1 MGETAMLAWLRDLT
15 SRERRTMLAC
25 WGGWTLDGFDQQLYS
40 YVVPTVIAVW
50 GMSTGAAGTIG
61 TVTVVTS
68 SFGGWFA
75 GALADRFG
83 RVRVLQIAILWYS
96 IFTFFCA
103 FAQSFEQLFI
113 LRGLHGLGFGGEWAT
128 GAVLMGEVIRDKYRG
143 RGVGFVQTGAAI
155 GPGLAAL
162 VYAGLYGILP
172 EAIAWRALFAVGI
185 LPALLVLWIR
195 RSIPES
201 EAFADRRSTGTRPGI
216 AYLLSPFRGPYLW
229 LTVKVSVMVMGAQG
243 GVWAVNFW
251 MPTYL
256 RTVRHL
262 SASNTG
268 LYVAVQACG
277 ALLGFLIG
285 AYLAD
290 AIGRKWTF
298 MISAV
303 ATIIMVLVY
312 LYVPVGD
319 TALLLL
325 GIPLNASILM
335 KFAPMGPFMTEL
347 YPTEIR
353 GTGQGFCY
361 NAGRAIGSV
370 FMTAIGFATAV
381 MPLGTAIALFS
392 TLAHV
397 LMLVM
402 LLVLPETRGR
412 AIASLEPEAP
422 EERSSSSQSA
432 VGRH

>member
-1 MGETAMLAWLRDLT
+1 MLAWFRDLT
-15 SRERRTMLAC
+15 AKERQTMFAC
-25 WGGWTLDGFDQQLYS
+25 FGGWSLDAFDVQMYS
-40 YVVPTVIAVW
+40 FVIPTVIAVW
-50 GMSTGAAGTIG
+50 GLSRGEAGLIG
-61 TVTVVTS
+61 TVTLLIS
-68 SFGGWFA
+68 SFGGWFS
-75 GALADRFG
+75 GTLADRYG
-83 RVRVLQIAILWYS
+83 RVRMLQITILWYS
-96 IFTFFCA
+96 FFTFLCA
-103 FAQSFEQLFI
+103 FARNFEQLFI
-113 LRGLHGLGFGGEWAT
+113 LRALHGFGFGGEWAT

-143 RGVGFVQTGAAI
+143 RGVGFVQTGAAV

-162 VYAGLYGILP
+162 VYAGLYGALP

-201 EAFADRRSTGTRPGI
+201 EAFEGRRDGSARSGI
-216 AYLLSPFRGPYLW
+216 AHLLSAFRGQYLW
-229 LTVKVSVMVMGAQG
+229 LTIKVSLMVMGAQG

-262 SASNTG
+262 TATNTG
-268 LYVAVQACG
+268 LYVAVQASG
-277 ALLGFLIG
+277 ALAGFFIG

-290 AIGRKWTF
+290 AIGRRWTF

-303 ATIIMVLVY
+303 ASIAMVLIY
-312 LYVPVGD
+312 LYVPVGN
-319 TALLLL
+319 TGLLLL

-361 NAGRAIGSV
+361 NAGRAVGSV

-381 MPLGTAIALFS
+381 MPLGSAIALFA
-392 TLAHV
+392 TLAHL
-397 LMLVM
+397 LMIVM
-402 LLVLPETRGR
+402 LLTLPETRGR
-412 AIASLEPEAP
+412 LIANLDQAP
-422 EERSSSSQSA
+422 SA
-432 VGRH
+432 VSTPGAAVGHN

>member
-1 MGETAMLAWLRDLT
+1 MLAWLRDLT

-40 YVVPTVIAVW
+40 YVVPTIIAVW

-96 IFTFFCA
+96 VFTFLCG
-103 FAQSFEQLFI
+103 FAQNFEQLFI

-143 RGVGFVQTGAAI
+143 RGVGFVQTGAAF
-155 GPGLAAL
+155 GPGMAAL
-162 VYAGLYGILP
+162 VYAGLFAILP
-172 EAIAWRALFAVGI
+172 EAIAWRALFMAGI
-185 LPALLVLWIR
+185 LPGLFVLWIR
-195 RSIPES
+195 RNIPES
-201 EAFADRRSTGTRPGI
+201 EAFQGQIDSGTRSGI
-216 AYLLSPFRGPYLW
+216 TRLFSAFRGPYLW
-229 LTVKVSVMVMGAQG
+229 LTIKVALMVMGAQG
-243 GVWAVNFW
+243 GVWAVGFW

-262 SASNTG
+262 SATGTG
-268 LYVAVQACG
+268 LYVAVL
-277 ALLGFLIG
+277 ALGSLIGFLCG

-290 AIGRKWTF
+290 AIGRKPTF
-298 MISAV
+298 MISAIASIV
-303 ATIIMVLVY
+303 MVFIY
-312 LYVPVGD
+312 LYVPVSDAG
-319 TALLLL
+319 LLLL
-325 GIPLNASILM
+325 GIPLNTAILM

-347 YPTEIR
+347 YPTNIR

-370 FMTAIGFATAV
+370 FMTAIGFAAAI

-392 TLAHV
+392 TLAHG
-397 LMLVM
+397 LMIVM
-402 LLVLPETRGR
+402 LLLLPETRGR
-412 AIASLEPEAP
+412 AIASLEAEDPVVEAYP
-422 EERSSSSQSA
+422 PRPA
-432 VGRH
+432 VGRS

>member
-1 MGETAMLAWLRDLT
+1 MLAWLRDLS
-15 SRERRTMLAC
+15 SRERHTMLAC

-40 YVVPTVIAVW
+40 YVVPTVVALW

-83 RVRVLQIAILWYS
+83 RVRMLQIAILWYS
-96 IFTFFCA
+96 VFTFLCG
-103 FAQSFEQLFI
+103 FAQNFEQLFI

-143 RGVGFVQTGAAI
+143 RGVGFVQTGAAV

-162 VYAGLYGILP
+162 VYAGLYALLP
-172 EAIAWRALFAVGI
+172 EAIAWRALFWVGI
-185 LPALLVLWIR
+185 LPGLFVLWVR

-201 EAFADRRSTGTRPGI
+201 SAFEKRREPGAPPGI
-216 AYLLSPFRGPYLW
+216 GQLLSAFRRPYLW
-229 LTVKVSVMVMGAQG
+229 LTIKVSLMVMGAQG
-243 GVWAVNFW
+243 GVWAVGFW

-262 SASNTG
+262 SASHTG
-268 LYVAVQACG
+268 LYVAVL
-277 ALLGFLIG
+277 ALGSLIGFLCG

-290 AIGRKWTF
+290 AIGRKATF
-298 MISAV
+298 MISAIASIV
-303 ATIIMVLVY
+303 MVFIY
-312 LYVPVGD
+312 IYAPVGD
-319 TALLLL
+319 AALLFL
-325 GIPLNASILM
+325 GIPLNTAILM

-347 YPTEIR
+347 YPTAIR

-370 FMTAIGFATAV
+370 FMTAIGFATTI

-392 TLAHV
+392 TLAHA
-397 LMLVM
+397 LMIVM
-402 LLVLPETRGR
+402 LLLLPETRGR
-412 AIASLEPEAP
+412 AIASLEAATPEPSRPA
-422 EERSSSSQSA
+422 A
-432 VGRH
+432 GGV

>member
-1 MGETAMLAWLRDLT
+1 MLDWLRDLT
-15 SRERRTMLAC
+15 SLERRTMLAC

-40 YVVPTVIAVW
+40 YVVPTIVAVW
-50 GMSTGAAGTIG
+50 ALSTGVAGTIG

-75 GALADRFG
+75 GALADRYG

-96 IFTFFCA
+96 VFTFLCS
-103 FAQSFEQLFI
+103 FAQNFEQLFI

-143 RGVGFVQTGAAI
+143 RGVGFVQTGAAF

-162 VYAGLYGILP
+162 VYAGIYAVLP
-172 EAIAWRALFAVGI
+172 EPIAWRALFAVGI

-201 EAFADRRSTGTRPGI
+201 AAFQGQRDSGARPGFGH
-216 AYLLSPFRGPYLW
+216 LLSAFRGPYLW
-229 LTVKVSVMVMGAQG
+229 LTIRVSLMVMGAQG

-262 SASNTG
+262 SASGTG

-277 ALLGFLIG
+277 SLIGFLLG

-303 ATIIMVLVY
+303 ATIVMVLVY
-312 LYVPVGD
+312 LYVPIGN
-319 TALLLL
+319 TGLLFL
-325 GIPLNASILM
+325 GIPLNIAILM

-347 YPTEIR
+347 YPTAIR

-370 FMTAIGFATAV
+370 FMTAIGFAAAV

-392 TLAHV
+392 TLAHG
-397 LMLVM
+397 LMIVM
-402 LLVLPETRGR
+402 LLLLPETRGR
-412 AIASLEPEAP
+412 VIASLEPEAAGKAAYSP
-422 EERSSSSQSA
+422 RPAAGPS
-432 VGRH
+432 